1 MKPTK
6 VNLTTVLTLLALL
19 ATIGAGVIGCGHPD
33 MMPTPEVEST
43 VQVEVMPGG
52 AEPLPMTLEPPTNI
66 PSPTQTSQAEVLPV
80 PPTLI
85 PEVESTAQIEVWPGD
100 AEPLPMTLVPPTNIP
115 TPTETRQAEVP
126 PVPPTPTATP
136 ESYLSPL
143 VAIFAQNFTYNS
155 VQEEI
160 EQYKKD
166 IEKDLSAR
174 VIIFAQDFGTPQE
187 IRSKL
192 LELRNQG
199 LIGAVLV
206 GDIPTTYLKATLNEP
221 DLTTV
226 PTDFYYMD
234 LDDDFTIREDRF
246 FEYSAEPTSLLPEIW
261 IGRLKPPVSGE
272 EGISLL
278 RRYFRRNHAYRTGEI
293 KSSKRMLIFDAISA
307 EEVSGTERDRYLEN
321 VNRLVERAGLY
332 QLSEVAIVS
341 NANATPGFQEYSS
354 KLREDFELVY
364 LNLHGTPTTQQ
375 IGSLY
380 ISAEDIKQIQP
391 NPRFYFIWSCSNGNF
406 TEENYMAGSYLFY
419 GDGLVVLASTVPV
432 FGNIE
437 SGESNLFPLSL
448 GATWGEAYKYANYL
462 SSMTLLGDP
471 TLRMREKPELTPK
484 LVLEQ
489 KEIDFGEVPV
499 VDMNSGELLTTPPNI
514 GEVRIEVRNEGE
526 MLLKISPVPSYG
538 HYLRD
543 GRAPEG
549 MEASPISFGFPG
561 QVQPGTSE
569 EITLTFLP
577 SKPGN
582 YIGFEA
588 FYTNDPDNILVV
600 IPFRG
605 RGIAT
610 QP

>member
-1 MKPTK
+1 MKIAK
-6 VNLTTVLTLLALL
+6 ANLATVLTVLALL
-19 ATIGAGVIGCGHPD
+19 AATGVGVIGCGHPD
-33 MMPTPEVEST
+33 MPPTPEVEST
-43 VQVEVMPGG
+43 IQVEVMPGG
-52 AEPLPMTLEPPTNI
+52 AEPLPMTVVPL
-66 PSPTQTSQAEVLPV
+66 TS
-80 PPTLI
+80 
-85 PEVESTAQIEVWPGD
+85 
-100 AEPLPMTLVPPTNIP
+100 IP
-115 TPTETRQAEVP
+115 TPTETRQAEVL

-143 VAIFAQNFTYNS
+143 VAIFADEFTYNS
-155 VQEEI
+155 IQEEI

-192 LELRNQG
+192 VELRNQG
-199 LIGAVLV
+199 LIGAVLI
-206 GDIPTTYLKATLNEP
+206 GDLPTTYLKAKLNEP

-234 LDDDFTIREDRF
+234 LDDDFTVREDRYL
-246 FEYSAEPTSLLPEIW
+246 EYSAEPTSLLPEVW

-278 RRYFRRNHAYRTGEI
+278 RRYFRRNHAHRTGKI
-293 KSSKRMLIFDAISA
+293 KSSKKMMIFDAIGA
-307 EEVSGTERDRYLEN
+307 EEVPSTERDRYLED
-321 VNRLVERAGLY
+321 VNRLVERTGLY
-332 QLSEVAIVS
+332 ELSEVTIAS
-341 NANATPGFQEYSS
+341 NADATPSFQDYLS
-354 KLREDFELVY
+354 KLKEDFELVY

-375 IGSLY
+375 IGSLD
-380 ISAEDIKQIQP
+380 ISAKEIKQVQP
-391 NPRFYFIWSCSNGNF
+391 KPHFYFIWSCSNGNF
-406 TEENYMAGSYLFY
+406 TAENYMAGSYLFY
-419 GDGLVVLASTVPV
+419 GEGLVVLASTAPV

-471 TLRMREKPELTPK
+471 TLRMREKPKLTPK

-499 VDMNSGELLTTPPNI
+499 VDMSSAELLTTPPNT
-514 GEVRIEVRNEGE
+514 GEVRIKVRNEGE
-526 MLLKISPVPSYG
+526 AVLKISPVPSYG
-538 HYLRD
+538 YYLRD
-543 GRAPEG
+543 GRPPEG
-549 MEASPISFGFPG
+549 MEVGPISFGFPE

-588 FYTNDPDNILVV
+588 FYTNDPENILVV
-600 IPFRG
+600 ISFEG
-605 RGIAT
+605 KGLVY
-610 QP
+610 